1 MNHKGINQHRLLD
14 HPLEKAYAEAWDKIN
29 EQYDI
34 LAYIIS
40 ESHDNT
46 KCYPTEREKEVAATI
61 IQWLGSPV
69 GRNFVKGVLE
79 EYAKV
84 QDEKDSPSPSK
95 GMKPKNR

>member
-14 HPLEKAYAEAWDKIN
+14 NPLEKAYAEAWDKIN
-29 EQYDI
+29 EQSDI

-46 KCYPTEREKEVAATI
+46 KCYPTEREKELAATM

-79 EYAKV
+79 ELV
-84 QDEKDSPSPSK
+84 SHSDETDVVSIPTFVS
-95 GMKPKNR
+95 GV